1 MAVENVNILMR
12 LVSVDE
18 IRFMMSSGE
27 MVDMSGPDDLQI
39 GFMNQV
45 QLDEV
50 DKDRISIAFRVR
62 YELKKEPVLE
72 SVYRF
77 VFEVKNL
84 AGFVSFHEN
93 GSFTIKHLMPHL
105 LSVAVGTM
113 RGILVVKTAGT
124 SLSNY
129 PLPIIDA
136 NELNTFLSSSNKA
149 DRRRG

>member
-27 MVDMSGPDDLQI
+27 MVDMPGPDDLQI

-50 DKDRISIAFRVR
+50 DKDRISIAFGVR

-124 SLSNY
+124 GLSNY
-129 PLPIIDA
+129 PLPIIDS

-149 DRRRG
+149 DQRRG

>member
-50 DKDRISIAFRVR
+50 DKDRISIAFGVR

-72 SVYRF
+72 SAYRF

-84 AGFVSFHEN
+84 AGFASFHEN

>member
-50 DKDRISIAFRVR
+50 DKDRISIAFGVR

-93 GSFTIKHLMPHL
+93 GSFTK
-105 LSVAVGTM
+105 
-113 RGILVVKTAGT
+113 
-124 SLSNY
+124 
-129 PLPIIDA
+129 
-136 NELNTFLSSSNKA
+136 KA
-149 DRRRG
+149 TRRKYKVYK